1 MYAFNPDRRRFLKFS
16 GTIAGSSLLIGLNW
30 GCSNDGNLG
39 DDGSGDGASGQ
50 RKENFSPNAWL
61 RITPDELVT
70 IIVAES
76 EMGQGPYTLM
86 PMMVAE
92 ELEVKWDQVLVERA
106 SADPVYGYQMTGG
119 SGSIRKGWSTLRQ
132 AGAIAKEILLRA
144 AALKL
149 AVPYSE
155 CRAQSGEVVHLN
167 SGNALSYG
175 QLIAASADIEIPQQ
189 IFLKEPGEFKIIGSP
204 VQRKDIPGKIDG
216 TAKYGIDTK
225 LPGQLY
231 ATTVHCPV
239 FGGHAATFN
248 SAEVKANKNIIDV
261 FNIKQ
266 GVAIVAKD
274 TWSALSA
281 AKEIKIDWSEEINS
295 KLSTESIIKTVKQ
308 ADKQPA
314 EKAVKKGNIEL
325 VFNNAELT
333 YSQQYLQPF
342 QAHVAMEPMNCTA
355 WFKAEGALEI
365 WAPTQSPSE
374 AYEVARVL
382 TQSRVERGLKKIKN
396 AITDGYD
403 DSISVNT
410 TLLGGGFGR
419 RLKQDF
425 VSEAVQIAE
434 HFKQPVQLVWSRE
447 EDVQHDYYHPLTA
460 HEMKAVLDSKGIPT
474 AWEHII
480 KGAGVSSGG
489 AEHSYE
495 IANQSIKVFDT
506 GEIIPKGPWRSV
518 APHYN
523 VFAVE
528 HFLDELAIKGKND
541 PVKLRLSLLSQS
553 PRLRHVLELA
563 ADRVNWPGKSNG
575 ESTFGSAVSSSFG
588 SHVAQILELE
598 KTSGLEYRVKKVVC
612 AIDCGVVINPDIV
625 KQQMEGSII
634 FGLSAATKSRI
645 TLKNGRV
652 EQSNFHDYPILSMA
666 ETPEIE
672 VIIVQNQKEPGGIGE
687 PGVPPVAPAL
697 ANALMADTG
706 LAVQELPINLAGN
719 L

>member
-1 MYAFNPDRRRFLKFS
+1 MYSFNPDRRRFLKIT

-30 GCSNDGNLG
+30 GCSNEGGAG
-39 DDGSGDGASGQ
+39 DDSSGQ
-50 RKENFSPNAWL
+50 QKESFSPNAWL
-61 RITPDELVT
+61 RITPDEIVT
-70 IIVAES
+70 VIVAES

-106 SADPVYGYQMTGG
+106 SVDPVYGYQMTGG

-132 AGAIAKEILLRA
+132 AGAIAKEILLKA
-144 AALKL
+144 AALKMV
-149 AVPYSE
+149 VPYSE
-155 CRAQSGEVVHLN
+155 CRAESGKVVHVN
-167 SGNALSYG
+167 SGKSLSYG
-175 QLIAASADIEIPQQ
+175 QLIEASADIEIPQQ
-189 IFLKEPGEFKIIGSP
+189 IFLKEPDEFKIIGSS
-204 VQRKDIPGKIDG
+204 VQRKDVPGKIDG
-216 TAKYGIDTK
+216 TAKYGIDTR
-225 LPGQLY
+225 LPEQLF

-239 FGGHAATFN
+239 FGGHATTFN
-248 SAEVKANKNIIDV
+248 SAEVKENKSIIDV
-261 FNIKQ
+261 FKINQ

-281 AKEIKIDWSEEINS
+281 AKEIKIEWSEEINS
-295 KLSTESIIKTVKQ
+295 KLSTESIIKTIKQ
-308 ADKQPA
+308 ADTLHE
-314 EKAVKKGNIEL
+314 EKAVQKGNVEL
-325 VFNNAELT
+325 AFNMTGLT

-355 WFKAEGALEI
+355 WFKPEGTLEI

-374 AYEVARVL
+374 AYGVARNL

-396 AITDGYD
+396 AIFDGYD

-434 HFKQPVQLVWSRE
+434 HFQQPVQLVWSRE

-474 AWEHII
+474 GWEHII

-523 VFAVE
+523 VYAVE

-541 PVKLRLSLLSQS
+541 PVKLRLSLLSKS

-563 ADRVNWPGKSNG
+563 ADSVNWPGSSNG
-575 ESTFGSAVSSSFG
+575 GSSYGSAVSSSFG
-588 SHVAQILELE
+588 SHVAQILELDKMSE
-598 KTSGLEYRVKKVVC
+598 QEYRVKKVVC
-612 AIDCGVVINPDIV
+612 VIDCGVVINPDIV

-652 EQSNFHDYPILSMA
+652 EQSNYHDYPILSMA

-672 VIIVQNQKEPGGIGE
+672 VIIVQNEEEPGGIGE

-706 LAVQELPINLAGN
+706 QAVRELPIKLAGN

>member
-1 MYAFNPDRRRFLKFS
+1 MKIT

-30 GCSNDGNLG
+30 GCSNEGG
-39 DDGSGDGASGQ
+39 ADDDSSGQ
-50 RKENFSPNAWL
+50 QKENFSPNAWL
-61 RITPDELVT
+61 RITPDEIVT
-70 IIVAES
+70 VIVAES

-106 SADPVYGYQMTGG
+106 SVDPVYGYQMTGG

-132 AGAIAKEILLRA
+132 AGAIAKEILLKA
-144 AALKL
+144 AALKMM
-149 AVPYSE
+149 VPYSE
-155 CRAQSGEVVHLN
+155 CRAEFGKVVHVN
-167 SGNALSYG
+167 SGKFLSYG
-175 QLIAASADIEIPQQ
+175 QLIEASADIEIPKR
-189 IFLKEPGEFKIIGSP
+189 IFLKEPDEFKIIGSP
-204 VQRKDIPGKIDG
+204 VQRKDVPGKIDG
-216 TAKYGIDTK
+216 TAKYGIDTR
-225 LPGQLY
+225 LPEQLF

-239 FGGHAATFN
+239 FGGHATTFN
-248 SAEVKANKNIIDV
+248 SAEVKENKNIIDV
-261 FNIKQ
+261 FKINQ

-295 KLSTESIIKTVKQ
+295 KLSTESIIKTIKQ
-308 ADKQPA
+308 ADTLHA
-314 EKAVKKGNIEL
+314 EKTVQKGNVEL
-325 VFNNAELT
+325 VFNSTGLA

-355 WFKAEGALEI
+355 WFKPEGTLEI

-374 AYEVARVL
+374 AYNVARDL
-382 TQSRVERGLKKIKN
+382 TQSRVERGLNKIKN
-396 AITDGYD
+396 AIFDGYD

-434 HFKQPVQLVWSRE
+434 HFQQPVQLVWSRE

-474 AWEHII
+474 GWEHII

-523 VFAVE
+523 VYAVE
-528 HFLDELAIKGKND
+528 HFLDELAIKGRND
-541 PVKLRLSLLSQS
+541 PVKLRLSLLSKS

-563 ADRVNWPGKSNG
+563 ADSVNWPGSSNG
-575 ESTFGSAVSSSFG
+575 GSSYGSAVSSSFG
-588 SHVAQILELE
+588 SHVAQILELDKISE
-598 KTSGLEYRVKKVVC
+598 QEYRVKKVVC
-612 AIDCGVVINPDIV
+612 VIDCGVVINPDIV

-652 EQSNFHDYPILSMA
+652 EQSNYHDYPILSMA

-672 VIIVQNQKEPGGIGE
+672 VIIVQNEEEPGGIGE

-706 LAVQELPINLAGN
+706 QAVRELPIKLAGN